1 MRSWKTSI
9 FAVLSVGSYVSSY
22 IFPQHKEFLTGLS
35 TLLIGGGLV
44 AAKDFN
50 ITGGDTYGRLLGKYG
65 NKHSADSTKTS
76 NEEPQNEGELKE
88 SPPESPGSN

>member
-22 IFPQHKEFLTGLS
+22 FFPQHKEFLTGLS

-50 ITGGDTYGRLLGKYG
+50 VTGGDTYGRLLGKYG
-65 NKHSADSTKTS
+65 NKHSANSTKTS
-76 NEEPQNEGELKE
+76 VQESQNEGELEE
-88 SPPESPGSN
+88 SSSESKGSN